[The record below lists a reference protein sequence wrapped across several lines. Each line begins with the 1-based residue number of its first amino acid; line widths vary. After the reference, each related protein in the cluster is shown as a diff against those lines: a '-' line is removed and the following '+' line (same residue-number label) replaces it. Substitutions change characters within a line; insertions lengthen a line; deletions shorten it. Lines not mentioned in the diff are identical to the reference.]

1 MLDETQLTKHVAFQR
16 PAWLGDSITANNGLA
31 SVHYHDI
38 LAANWHAERSDN
50 LGISGST
57 VGSRYD
63 AMAARYQSIPADA
76 DFIAIFGGVNDY
88 GRNQPLGQYG
98 DTTITTF
105 YGALTVLLTGLQTT
119 WPTVPKLF
127 ISAIHIGSDFGGSFS
142 ATTNALGYRQADYEA
157 AIEQVT
163 ADYSVPHLSLYH
175 DAGITFA
182 IPAQAAIYSVD
193 TLHPNNAGHQ
203 VIARKVQAFL
213 DSHF

>member
-1 MLDETQLTKHVAFQR
+1 MANNKGHVSFRR

-38 LAANWHAERSDN
+38 LATNWQTERSDN

-57 VGSRYD
+57 IGSRYD
-63 AMAARYQSIPADA
+63 AMAIRYQRIPADT
-76 DFIAIFGGVNDY
+76 DFIAVFGGINDY
-88 GRNQPLGQYG
+88 GRDQPLGQYG
-98 DTTITTF
+98 DQDITTF
-105 YGALTVLLTGLQTT
+105 YGALATLLTGLQTN
-119 WPTVPKLF
+119 WPTIPKLF

-142 ATTNALGYRQADYEA
+142 AVTNGLGYHQADYEW
-157 AIEQVT
+157 AIERMT
-163 ADYSVPHLSLYH
+163 ADYGIPHLSLYH
-175 DAGITFA
+175 DAGLTFA

-193 TLHPNNAGHQ
+193 TLHPNNCGHR